1 MLLQIAWL
9 HSFLWLSVTP
19 IYTWSIFWR
28 SEVFLYLFLLYSKGT
43 QSHLFIHYFSLL
55 MFHCVLSKETE
66 YSSLCYSVGPHCL
79 SILNVSVCIDQP
91 QIPSPSHFLS
101 PPPWLPTRLSS
112 RSVSLFLFW
121 RYVPLCPILASAW
134 KWCHVVFVIVFLTC
148 ATYHDNFSGIAV
160 AASGIVSFL
169 YTAEWYDIV
178 YVYPIVFIHPSV
190 GGHLD
195 CFHALAL
202 VNCAMNI
209 QGHVFFEGGLG
220 FFLFFIFLCFYHF
233 LGRSR
238 GIWRFPG

>member
-91 QIPSPSHFLS
+91 QIPSPSHFLPLGS
-101 PPPWLPTRLSS
+101 PHVCPLDLWVCFCSGDMFLCALSWLLHGSDVMWYLSLS
-112 RSVSLFLFW
+112 FWLVPHTMITLVASLLLPVALFLSCTQ
-121 RYVPLCPILASAW
+121 L
-134 KWCHVVFVIVFLTC
+134 
-148 ATYHDNFSGIAV
+148 SGTT
-160 AASGIVSFL
+160 L
-169 YTAEWYDIV
+169 YMCTPSSSSIHLLVDI
-178 YVYPIVFIHPSV
+178 
-190 GGHLD
+190 
-195 CFHALAL
+195 
-202 VNCAMNI
+202 
-209 QGHVFFEGGLG
+209 
-220 FFLFFIFLCFYHF
+220 
-233 LGRSR
+233 
-238 GIWRFPG
+238 

>member
-28 SEVFLYLFLLYSKGT
+28 SEVFLYLFLLYSEGT

-101 PPPWLPTRLSS
+101 PPPWQPQVHSPS
-112 RSVSLFLFW
+112 PW
-121 RYVPLCPILASAW
+121 
-134 KWCHVVFVIVFLTC
+134 
-148 ATYHDNFSGIAV
+148 
-160 AASGIVSFL
+160 VSFL
-169 YTAEWYDIV
+169 WKGSFVLYIKFQLLV
-178 YVYPIVFIHPSV
+178 YHMVFV
-190 GGHLD
+190 
-195 CFHALAL
+195 
-202 VNCAMNI
+202 
-209 QGHVFFEGGLG
+209 
-220 FFLFFIFLCFYHF
+220 FLFLTYFTQYESL
-233 LGRSR
+233 
-238 GIWRFPG
+238 